1 MKKKKDIVTY
11 EVEGIFLSYSSQLKN
26 GISFNYAY
34 SFLDTRLNFEI
45 LRNEKDVINYFSTII
60 ENFDNK
66 KVPVLCTFGASKT
79 LTPLIE
85 RMAEQYCFSL
95 FASNRLDWICLDLMN
110 SEGVPVLRFYDV
122 KKLVNCD
129 ISYFYELQN
138 KNQEVLDFRKIRT
151 PKTPLTLGEQSI
163 MHNDCLAILEFLDFL
178 CQQFDFIDFNDF
190 GNKIF
195 TMPSIARQYARY
207 IASARSFFF
216 ENGKSQTYLNDWV
229 KICQQNK
236 FKNWTEYAYAKASY
250 RGGLAFTS
258 PKTTHKILRNVQKL
272 DVCSCFHAFLTGKRY
287 PVKFEKWSNAEIR
300 NACDYIKNLKIKDIL
315 KNYDEPFNFY
325 FNARV
330 KFYNLKIK
338 DNMPAILSAEKL
350 QDKKHLGDVSEFRNN
365 ETRLKN
371 EKAVRQ
377 AGFKDSVTNPTFA
390 YNKIYACDEGTFFIN
405 EIEFYLICLCYD
417 FKKYEVKGGFG
428 TIKTLKPHGYIVLQ
442 SLHFFSKKEELK
454 TRAKND
460 PLAGETLTIF
470 KKLYNSIYGSQVQD
484 AFQASYEYVPLT
496 GEFLQNENELPN
508 ALNFDELNKNKFYKN
523 IFNMGARIGGWSRL
537 HLIIAIFLLQE
548 KCGSKIEVLSG
559 DTDSLYIKT
568 TKDITASDLIAYLKP
583 LHQATTRGIFQNIS
597 RVLKSNIDFECK
609 KFLQKVGKFEIEK
622 ENIPYHFEFWNK
634 TRLSVNKNLKCDLT
648 CSGLPQPANMFNLAD
663 FINEMLERYCLD
675 KSPEKIEKIINKIM
689 KYNTILPYEM
699 CYISYPT
706 APYFF
711 EKVDGRVFDYLG
723 NFENLEQVHKTL
735 AYTGISTVL
744 GDTSY
749 ISNRTNIKY
758 LKFINCYNKNID
770 NTTIINDDG
779 VFTIDYERIL

>member
-1 MKKKKDIVTY
+1 MKKDTVTY
-11 EVEGIFLSYSSQLKN
+11 EVESVFLSYSSQLKN
-26 GISFNYAY
+26 GTSFNYAY
-34 SFLDTRLNFEI
+34 SFLDTCLNFEI
-45 LRNEKDVINYFSTII
+45 IRNEQDVINHFLNIL

-85 RMAEQYCFSL
+85 RLAEQYHFSL
-95 FASNRLDWICLDLMN
+95 LASNRLDWICLDLLN
-110 SEGVPVLRFYDV
+110 AEGVPVLRFYDV

-138 KNQEVLDFRKIRT
+138 KKQEVLDFRKIRT
-151 PKTPLTLGEQSI
+151 PKTPLTLEEQAI
-163 MHNDCLAILEFLDFL
+163 MYNDCLIIYEFLDFL
-178 CQQFDFIDFNDF
+178 CEQFNFISFNDF
-190 GNKIF
+190 GRSIF
-195 TMPSIARQYARY
+195 SMPSIARQYAKH
-207 IASARSFFF
+207 IAGERSFFF
-216 ENGKSQTYLNDWV
+216 KSGKSQTYLKDWF

-250 RGGLAFTS
+250 RGGLAFTN
-258 PKTTHKILRNVQKL
+258 PKITHKILQNVQKL
-272 DVCSCFHAFLTGKRY
+272 DVCSCFHAFLSGKRY
-287 PVKFEKWSNAEIR
+287 PVKFGKWSNAEIK
-300 NACDYIKNLKIKDIL
+300 NACDYIRNLKIKEVL

-325 FNARV
+325 FNARI

-350 QDKKHLGDVSEFRNN
+350 QNKKYLGNVSEFRNN

-377 AGFKDSVTNPTFA
+377 AGYKDNVKNPTFA
-390 YNKIYACDEGTFFIN
+390 YNKIFACDEGEFFIN
-405 EIEFYLICLCYD
+405 EIEFYLICLCYN
-417 FKKYEVKGGFG
+417 FEKYEVKGGFG

-442 SLHFFSKKEELK
+442 SLHFFNKKEELK
-454 TRAKND
+454 AQAKND

-484 AFQASYEYVPLT
+484 VFQASYEYASLT

-548 KCGSKIEVLSG
+548 KYGSKIEVLSG

-568 TKDITASDLIAYLKP
+568 TEDITASDLIAYLKP
-583 LHQATTRGIFQNIS
+583 LHQATTRSIFQNIS
-597 RVLKSNIDFECK
+597 RVLKSNSDFEYK

-634 TRLSVNKNLKCDLT
+634 TRLSIDKNLKCDLT
-648 CSGLPQPANMFNLAD
+648 CAGLPQPANMFNLSD
-663 FINEMLERYCLD
+663 FINEMLERYCLN
-675 KSPEKIEKIINKIM
+675 KSPVEIEKIINKII

-711 EKVDGRVFDYLG
+711 EKVDRRVFDYLG
-723 NFENLEQVHKTL
+723 NFEDLEQVHKTL
-735 AYTGISTVL
+735 AYTSTSMVL

-749 ISNRTNIKY
+749 ISSRTNIDY
-758 LKFINCYNKNID
+758 LKSINCYNNNID
-770 NTTIINDDG
+770 NTTIINDEG